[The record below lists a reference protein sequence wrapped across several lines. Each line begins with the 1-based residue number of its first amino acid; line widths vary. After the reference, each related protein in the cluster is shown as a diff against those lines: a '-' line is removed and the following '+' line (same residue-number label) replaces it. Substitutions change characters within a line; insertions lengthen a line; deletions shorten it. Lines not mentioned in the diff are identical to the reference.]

1 MASFHGWGS
10 VASRLEPLRGGSL
23 PITTKFLEISGS
35 MPLILTLLEKESPPK
50 GNLQGNKQGNK

>member
-1 MASFHGWGS
+1 MASFPGWGS
-10 VASRLEPLRGGSL
+10 AASRLEPLRGGSL

-50 GNLQGNKQGNK
+50 GNLQGNK